1 MMRDRVWRL
10 AEPLA
15 DGIAPDL
22 AGWPQPLRQ
31 LLFNRG
37 LRTRDAVEAFLYPE
51 TAGLYDPGLLLGMEV
66 AVDRIYR
73 ALRNEEL
80 IAIYGDFDVDGL
92 TAVALLSEV
101 LESPSLE
108 GRVVGHLPHRA
119 RDGYGLHFDSIQALA
134 EQGARLLI
142 TVDCGIGADEQVRY
156 ANSLGMDVIVTD
168 HHLIS
173 GGVPPALAV
182 LNAHQD
188 GCSYPFK
195 ELSGVAMA
203 YKLAEALLAKLWGLD
218 AARERLRPQLD
229 LVALGLVADVAP
241 LVGENRLL
249 VKLGLEQI
257 ARGTRP
263 GLQALVRSAGLRDRA
278 LDAELISYTL
288 TPRLN
293 AAGRMGDA
301 RLSLDLLRA
310 ESDREAERMAL
321 ELEETNRW
329 RQSATAVALN
339 GVREELSQLAE
350 LPPAIV
356 LAGDYPTGIVGLVAG
371 RIAEEFNRPSFIIE
385 LGETESRGS
394 GRGVPG
400 FDVVRALSG
409 ASDLLIRFGGHAQAG
424 GFALR
429 TSSLTPLRDRL
440 IASALEQLGTTVARQ
455 ELLLEA
461 ELALSSVGPVLYEYL
476 SVLEPYGAGNS
487 RPIFCSRKLQVREAR
502 IVGNSHLKL
511 RLSDQTAVCSAI
523 GFGMGGGDYDFARP
537 GAVVD
542 CAYSISRNDR
552 GGTASYE
559 MILKDLRSWSA
570 APYVL

>member
-1 MMRDRVWRL
+1 MMRDRLWRL
-10 AEPLA
+10 AEPLTNGA
-15 DGIAPDL
+15 TPELDE
-22 AGWPQPLRQ
+22 WPMPLRQ

-51 TAGLYDPGLLLGMEV
+51 IAGLHDPSLLLGMEV
-66 AVDRIYR
+66 AVERIYR
-73 ALRNEEL
+73 ALRNQEL

-101 LESPSLE
+101 LESPSFE

-119 RDGYGLHFDSIQALA
+119 KDGYGLHFDSIQALA
-134 EQGARLLI
+134 EKGARLLI
-142 TVDCGIGADEQVRY
+142 TVDCGIGADEQIRY
-156 ANSLGMDVIVTD
+156 ANTLGMDVIVTD

-173 GGVPPALAV
+173 DGVPPALAV
-182 LNAHQD
+182 LNARQD

-203 YKLAEALLAKLWGLD
+203 YKLAEALLAKLCGLD

-263 GLQALVRSAGLRDRA
+263 GLRALVRSAGLGERS
-278 LDAELISYTL
+278 LDAELMSYTL

-310 ESDREAERMAL
+310 ESEPEAERMAL

-329 RQSATAVALN
+329 RQSATSAALSSA
-339 GVREELSQLAE
+339 REELWHLPE
-350 LPPAIV
+350 LPPAVV
-356 LAGDYPTGIVGLVAG
+356 LAGDYPAGIVGLVAG
-371 RIAEEFNRPSFIIE
+371 RLAEEFNRPAFIIE

-400 FDVVRALSG
+400 FDVVRAMSG

-424 GFALR
+424 GFALS
-429 TSSLTPLRDRL
+429 TSMLAPLRDRL
-440 IASALEQLGTTVARQ
+440 IASAVEQLGTTIVRP

-461 ELALSSVGPVLYEYL
+461 ELPLSSVGPALYEYL

-487 RPIFCSRKLQVREAR
+487 RPIFCSRKLQVRESR
-502 IVGNSHLKL
+502 VVGNGHLKL
-511 RLSDQTAVCSAI
+511 RLSDRTVVCSAI
-523 GFGMGGGDYDFARP
+523 GFGMGAGDYDFARP
-537 GAVVD
+537 GAIVD

-559 MILKDLRSWSA
+559 MVLKDLRAWSA
-570 APYVL
+570 APNVL

>member
-10 AEPLA
+10 AEPMSNE
-15 DGIAPDL
+15 IAPDL
-22 AGWPQPLRQ
+22 AEWPHPLRQ

-51 TAGLYDPGLLLGMEV
+51 VVGLHDPNLLLGMEV
-66 AVDRIYR
+66 AVERVYQ
-73 ALRNEEL
+73 ALRKEEL

-101 LESPSLE
+101 LESPSFE
-108 GRVVGHLPHRA
+108 GRVVGHLPNRA

-134 EQGARLLI
+134 DQGARLLI
-142 TVDCGIGADEQVRY
+142 TVDCGIGADEQIRF
-156 ANSLGMDVIVTD
+156 ASSLGMDVIVTD

-173 GGVPPALAV
+173 DGVPPALAV
-182 LNAHQD
+182 LNARQD
-188 GCSYPFK
+188 GCCYPFK

-203 YKLAEALLAKLWGLD
+203 YKLAEALMAKLWGLD
-218 AARERLRPQLD
+218 EARERLRPELD

-249 VKLGLEQI
+249 VRLGLEQL

-263 GLQALVRSAGLRDRA
+263 GLRALVRSAGLNDRR
-278 LDAELISYTL
+278 LDAELVSYTL

-301 RLSLDLLRA
+301 RLSLELLRA
-310 ESDREAERMAL
+310 ESEAESERMAL
-321 ELEETNRW
+321 ELEEANRW
-329 RQSATAVALN
+329 RQSATAAALN
-339 GVREELSQLAE
+339 GAREELQQLPEVPA
-350 LPPAIV
+350 AIV
-356 LAGDYPTGIVGLVAG
+356 LAGDYPAGIVGLVAG
-371 RIAEEFNRPSFIIE
+371 KLAEEFNRPAFIIE

-400 FDVVRALSG
+400 FDVVRALSS

-424 GFALR
+424 GFALT
-429 TSSLTPLRDRL
+429 TSMLAALRDRL
-440 IASALEQLGTTVARQ
+440 AASSLEQLGTTIVRP

-461 ELALSSVGPVLYEYL
+461 ELPLSSVGPALFEYL

-487 RPIFCSRKLQVREAR
+487 RPLFLSRKLQVRESR
-502 IVGNSHLKL
+502 VVGNGHLKL

-523 GFGMGGGDYDFARP
+523 GFGMGAGDYAFARP

-552 GGTASYE
+552 GGTTSYE
-559 MILKDLRSWSA
+559 MVLKDLQTWSA
-570 APYVL
+570 ASNVL